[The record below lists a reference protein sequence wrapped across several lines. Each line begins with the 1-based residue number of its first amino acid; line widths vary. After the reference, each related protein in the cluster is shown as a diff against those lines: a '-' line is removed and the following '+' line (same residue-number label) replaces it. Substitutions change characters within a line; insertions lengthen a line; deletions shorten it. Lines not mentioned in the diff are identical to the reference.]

1 MKVEVEEISATER
14 KIIVEVPSDR
24 VTEAFESAYADVAR
38 HATIKG
44 FRKGKAPRTVLEK
57 QFGDDVRS
65 QVTQILV
72 QEAFSHGLDESKL
85 DIVSQPEL
93 DFEPP
98 VSGAALSI
106 AAKCEVRPELPEVDL
121 GGLAVERPSAA
132 VSDEDVDK
140 VLEQVRERHA
150 QLVPVEGRTDLARG
164 DFATINIVAMS
175 DGEKLDALCV
185 EGGTVEVGA
194 GHLPE
199 AIEEK
204 LEGAK
209 IDQAFAAEGP
219 APERAPEELRE
230 KTIQWEVTAT
240 AVSEK
245 QVPAADDD
253 FAKDHGDCETLDE
266 MRGQIREQLEGDA
279 TRRADGAVN
288 EAIVDAV
295 LERTSF
301 DAPKGMV
308 DGRVEQLLREFAMEL
323 AQQGMRLT
331 SGEHEEEAREKLRP
345 RAEREVRANILLDH
359 MASQLELAV
368 DDDALGDEVAKIV
381 ESAGAQAD
389 RAREHFAEDGNRESL
404 RGQLLRARTLEALV
418 EKADVTELPA

>member
-14 KIIVEVPSDR
+14 KLIVEVPSER
-24 VTEAFESAYADVAR
+24 VTDAFESAYADVAR

-44 FRKGKAPRTVLEK
+44 FRKGKAPRSVLEK
-57 QFGDDVRS
+57 HFGDDVRG
-65 QVTQILV
+65 QVTQLLV
-72 QEAFSHGLDESKL
+72 QEGFTHALDESKL
-85 DIVSQPEL
+85 EIVAQPEL

-98 VSGAALSI
+98 VSGTALRVS
-106 AAKCEVRPELPEVDL
+106 AKVEVRPELSEVDL

-132 VSDEDVDK
+132 VSDEEVDQ
-140 VLEQVRERHA
+140 VLEQIRERHA
-150 QLVPVEGRTDLARG
+150 ELVPVEDRKDLARG
-164 DFATINIVAMS
+164 DFATIQIVATS
-175 DGEKLDALCV
+175 DGEKIDALCV
-185 EGGTVEVGA
+185 EGGTVEVGG

-209 IDQAFAAEGP
+209 LDQAFTAEGP

-230 KTIQWEVTAT
+230 KTIQWEVTPT
-240 AVSEK
+240 GVSEK
-245 QVPAADDD
+245 KMPEADDE

-279 TRRADGAVN
+279 KRRADGAVN
-288 EAIVDAV
+288 EAIVDTV
-295 LERTSF
+295 LERTEF
-301 DAPKGMV
+301 AAPKGMV

-331 SGEHEEEAREKLRP
+331 SGEHESEAREKLRP

-359 MASQLELAV
+359 MAAQLDVSV
-368 DDDALGDEVAKIV
+368 DDDTLGDEVGKIV
-381 ESAGAQAD
+381 ESAGPQAD
-389 RAREHFAEDGNRESL
+389 RAREHFADDANRESL
-404 RGQLLRARTLEALV
+404 RSQLQRARTLEALV
-418 EKADVTELPA
+418 EKANVTEVSA